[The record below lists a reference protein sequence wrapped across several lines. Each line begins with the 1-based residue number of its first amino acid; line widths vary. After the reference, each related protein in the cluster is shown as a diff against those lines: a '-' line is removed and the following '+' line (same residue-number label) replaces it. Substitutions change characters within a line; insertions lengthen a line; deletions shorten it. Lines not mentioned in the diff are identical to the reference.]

1 MVGIDYS
8 QAGVAA
14 ATRLTAELGYSDR
27 AEFICSNV
35 MTLTEC
41 KQLENRTF
49 DMVITNEGAINWLQD
64 LRTWSRVIKH
74 YMKPAGGIFYIFEF
88 HPFASVFDDD
98 EDEAKEEGQDPR
110 LHFTYPYFEGR
121 VLEIDSPETYTEEP
135 VQLKNRQ
142 EYGWGHSI
150 SEILNVLL
158 AENLQLKFMHEFA
171 FSTYAQLP
179 GIKVVG
185 EGNERRY
192 EFLDKKK
199 REAIPLMFSILAS
212 L

>member
-1 MVGIDYS
+1 MIGIDYS
-8 QAGVAA
+8 QAGVTA
-14 ATRLTAELGYSDR
+14 ATSLAAELGYSDR

-35 MTLTEC
+35 MTLMEC

-64 LRTWSRVIKH
+64 LRQWSRVIKH
-74 YMKPAGGIFYIFEF
+74 YLKPDGGIFYIFEY
-88 HPFASVFDDD
+88 HPFALVFDDD
-98 EDEAKEEGQDPR
+98 KDEAKEEGQDPR
-110 LHFTYPYFEGR
+110 LHFTYPDFEGR

-179 GIKVVG
+179 GIKEVG
-185 EGNERRY
+185 EGHERRY

-199 REAIPLMFSILAS
+199 RDAIPLMFSILAS